1 MKDFK
6 YEVLYVTKHA
16 ETIAG
21 FNNYNTALQFYES
34 FVEETYSDKYDKKW
48 VIQLIETRTS
58 DVLEEEDNS

>member
-21 FNNYNTALQFYES
+21 FNNYYIALQFYES
-34 FVEETYSDKYDKKW
+34 FVEKAYRDKWNKTW
-48 VIQLIETRTS
+48 SIQLIQTETGDIVS
-58 DVLEEEDNS
+58 KEDNK